1 MQEPLHQSSLS
12 SLPLLARGKVRD
24 MYAVGEDKLLIV
36 ASDRISAF
44 DVILDDPIPGKG
56 AVLTQMTEFWL
67 NKLAHIIPN
76 HTTGVNPVD
85 VVAPE
90 ERAQVEGRS
99 MVVKRLKPIMV
110 EAVARGYLI
119 GSGWKDYQATGAVC
133 GITLPAG
140 LKQAAKLP
148 HVLFTPAAKAE
159 MGSHDE
165 NVDFAHVVKEVGQ
178 ELAEQIRDVTL
189 RLYTEAADYAASRG
203 ILIADTKFEFGYVKD
218 ANNNSKLIYMDEVG
232 TPDSSRIWDGAS
244 WREGNI
250 VEQSKEGFRQW
261 LLNNFPEPDI
271 LLNKD
276 RMPERAAL
284 ARDNALPTEVMM
296 DISRTYLGI
305 AEKVI
310 GKKIAL
316 SADPKAEIIAVL
328 DKHYGLVNH

>member
-1 MQEPLHQSSLS
+1 
-12 SLPLLARGKVRD
+12 
-24 MYAVGEDKLLIV
+24 V

-203 ILIADTKFEFGYVKD
+203 ILIADTKFEFGLD
-218 ANNNSKLIYMDEVG
+218 DQGQLHLMDEVLTQPTAMLKASAHRLTTSNLCAIGWKPRFG
-232 TPDSSRIWDGAS
+232 TRRHP
-244 WREGNI
+244 
-250 VEQSKEGFRQW
+250 
-261 LLNNFPEPDI
+261 LLAC
-271 LLNKD
+271 LLRWPSVRLTNTAK
-276 RMPERAAL
+276 PW
-284 ARDNALPTEVMM
+284 NA
-296 DISRTYLGI
+296 
-305 AEKVI
+305 
-310 GKKIAL
+310 
-316 SADPKAEIIAVL
+316 
-328 DKHYGLVNH
+328 